1 MARAGAT
8 AINAALACL
17 DDAEL
22 VDLTRALIRISSVV
36 RPGDADATEA
46 AVARHVEGWLT
57 KQGFDLEVQEVAPG
71 RPNVV
76 AWLGEKSGGRS
87 LLLEGHTDVVTE
99 GNPAEWTHPPFGA
112 DLVDGRIY
120 GRGAADMKGGLAA
133 AMVAA
138 TAIKRSGAVLNGR
151 LVVGA
156 LVDEEG
162 DMIGV
167 KHLCAS
173 AIGRELDAAIICEPE
188 QNELCLEQRG
198 VVWARVSIRGRMAHG
213 AMPEAG
219 VNPITALGAL
229 LQEVPALERR
239 LRKLCRKSPH
249 LRPPTVTPTIA
260 RSPVQG
266 VEQSNVIPSSAR
278 ALLDVRLT
286 PGPDEAAVARE
297 IDAACRQAMARC
309 AGSTI
314 EWEPVNGFRL
324 ATRVE
329 RSEPLVQAMIAGVR
343 QATGRRAVFGGVP
356 GSTDGTILRMQLSI
370 PIVTCGPGHRLI
382 PHQADEYVEVAELID
397 AAKIY
402 VASALNYLR

>member
-1 MARAGAT
+1 MSAVRVPDVLSRIDEG
-8 AINAALACL
+8 
-17 DDAEL
+17 EL
-22 VDLTRALIRISSVV
+22 IALTRDLVRIPSVV
-36 RPGDADATEA
+36 RPGQPGATEA
-46 AVARHVEGWLT
+46 GVAAHVEQWLR
-57 KQGFDLEVQEVAPG
+57 KERFEVEVHEVAPG
-71 RPNVV
+71 RPNVFGL
-76 AWLGEKSGGRS
+76 LGERDSGPT

-99 GNPAEWTHPPFGA
+99 GDTTLWTRPPFGG

-120 GRGAADMKGGLAA
+120 GRGSADMKSGLAA
-133 AMVAA
+133 AMIAA
-138 TAIKRSGAVLNGR
+138 SALKRSGVDLGGR
-151 LVVGA
+151 VVVGA

-162 DMIGV
+162 DMLGV
-167 KHLCAS
+167 KHLCGTPL
-173 AIGRELDAAIICEPE
+173 GREISAAIICEPE

-198 VVWARVSIRGRMAHG
+198 VVWARVTARGRMAHG

-229 LQEVPALERR
+229 LREVPALERR
-239 LRKLCRKSPH
+239 LRKLCRRSPH
-249 LRPPTVTPTIA
+249 LRPPTVTPTVV
-260 RSPVQG
+260 RSPGQG

-278 ALLDVRLT
+278 AILDVRLT

-297 IDAACRQAMARC
+297 IDLACRQAMARC
-309 AGSTI
+309 PGSTI

-329 RSEPLVQAMIAGVR
+329 RSEPLVKAMVAGVR

-356 GSTDGTILRMQLSI
+356 GSTDGTILRMQLGI

-382 PHQADEYVEVAELID
+382 PHQADEYVEVSELVD

-402 VASALNYLR
+402 IASALNFLT

>member
-167 KHLCAS
+167 KHLCAT

-266 VEQSNVIPSSAR
+266 VEQSNVIPSNAR

-356 GSTDGTILRMQLSI
+356 GSTDGTILRMQLGI